1 MICLLTASIPPV
13 TSLWY
18 LRMSASRSN
27 VKQLPFCC
35 CLPNRVFRPVG
46 LLNIFLLLSLQM
58 RRVKKH
64 SLPLSVPVLVRSL
77 PSRPNILPPPP
88 FLVLPLLL
96 SADRTQRRV
105 DPLQSPAI
113 RTLRPPTS
121 DLLSPLRPESNL
133 LPFPGPGPDTK
144 QEGEEEDRQQDGGLH
159 VGD

>member
-46 LLNIFLLLSLQM
+46 LLNIFLLLSLQTIQET
-58 RRVKKH
+58 H
-64 SLPLSVPVLVRSL
+64 PLSLSVPALVRSL
-77 PSRPNILPPPP
+77 PARPNILPPPP
-88 FLVLPLLL
+88 PVLVLPLLL
-96 SADRTQRRV
+96 SAGRTQWRI

-121 DLLSPLRPESNL
+121 NILPPLRPEPRL
-133 LPFPGPGPDTK
+133 LPFPGPGPDTQ